1 MKVRTK
7 KLLSILLA
15 ASMVFSLNITA
26 MGAQPAEEVESPV
39 VILTTGSQ
47 EEYGRGYDEGYDQGE
62 DAGYDDGYFSR
73 GYNNYVPYENP
84 EPNTYEAGYNEG
96 YAVGYND
103 GYTKGQAARQKDS
116 WEEETDDYSD
126 FPDEI
131 TSTTQLYS
139 DEDLIVRD
147 KDGKA
152 TTKVVVDGGK
162 VTITGLNF
170 TDPVSL
176 NKTSIGKQVIETI
189 LCAGEQKKDAYLVN
203 KKDVNV
209 SQNMAG
215 YIDGSWWNENNKVDN
230 WESDTPSYYDV
241 IKLDTGNY
249 LFVAYGNRLAWVEG
263 EPDQIP
269 VWEYTGQKYVPY
281 KSGKDHKSKAEALV
295 VEVALVKAD
304 GSTVEKIPGATAS
317 AKVKG
322 NTKDASVSG
331 EFVPIKD
338 TKVYEGIEYKD
349 AIFDEYVKGGA
360 PADLPTFTLKVKA
373 TGDAKADAKAIK
385 AAIKD
390 KTYKF
395 AIRQRVITVG
405 VPSGA
410 QNAAV
415 VTKNS
420 LSFNDA
426 EDNFWYDDFD
436 DLDEKEL
443 GFYGGYDFYKHIYGQ
458 GFNKWRDSGI
468 VLTKYNGKKAT
479 LAVKG
484 WDFKDKAFY
493 NKVDAKK
500 DYVLK
505 TDGAL
510 GASATP
516 IGYID
521 EFKNNFVYS
530 MKEGYYKYGYK
541 LAFRVSPTDKKLLR
555 GGIYKDG
562 DNGFVYSED

>member
-26 MGAQPAEEVESPV
+26 MGAQPEESVKSTSV
-39 VILTTGSQ
+39 VLATG
-47 EEYGRGYDEGYDQGE
+47 DQP
-62 DAGYDDGYFSR
+62 DDYF
-73 GYNNYVPYENP
+73 
-84 EPNTYEAGYNEG
+84 
-96 YAVGYND
+96 D
-103 GYTKGQAARQKDS
+103 
-116 WEEETDDYSD
+116 EEEDTWPSDYPSYT
-126 FPDEI
+126 ET
-131 TSTTQLYS
+131 TSETQLYS
-139 DEDLIVRD
+139 DADLFVMGT
-147 KDGKA
+147 DGKVA
-152 TTKVVVDGGK
+152 TKVTVDGEK
-162 VTITGLNF
+162 VTITGLNIG
-170 TDPVSL
+170 DPLSL
-176 NKTSIGKQVIETI
+176 NKTPGGRCVIETI
-189 LCAGEQKKDAYLVN
+189 LSAGEQAKDTYLVN

-209 SQNMAG
+209 SQNMTG
-215 YIDGSWWNENNKVDN
+215 YIYGDPVENFKGDR
-230 WESDTPSYYDV
+230 DTFYDV

-249 LFVAYGNRLAWVEG
+249 LFVAYGYDLTWVEG
-263 EPDQIP
+263 EPDMIP

-281 KSGKDHKSKAEALV
+281 KSGKDTKSKAEALIV
-295 VEVALVKAD
+295 RVAVAKAD
-304 GSTVEKIPGATAS
+304 ASSVEKVPGATAS

-331 EFVPIKD
+331 EFIPVKD
-338 TKVYEGIEYKD
+338 TKVYNGTEYKD

-385 AAIKD
+385 TALKD

-395 AIRQRVITVG
+395 AISQKVIRVG

-410 QNAAV
+410 RNAAV

-426 EDNFWYDDFD
+426 EDNFWYGNFN

-443 GFYGGYDFYKHIYGQ
+443 GFYGSYDYYKNQYSEGFGGYG
-458 GFNKWRDSGI
+458 DSGI
-468 VLTKYNGKKAT
+468 FLTKYNGKKAT

-484 WDFKDKAFY
+484 WDFKNKAFY

-516 IGYID
+516 VGYID

-541 LAFRVSPTDKKLLR
+541 LAFRVSPVDKKLLR